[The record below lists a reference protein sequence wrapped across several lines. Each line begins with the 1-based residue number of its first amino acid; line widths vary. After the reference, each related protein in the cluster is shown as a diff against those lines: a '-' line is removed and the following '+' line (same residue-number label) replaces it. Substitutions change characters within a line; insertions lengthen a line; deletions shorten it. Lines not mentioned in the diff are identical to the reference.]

1 MVELQVD
8 PAVAVRAELA
18 HLLGEA
24 ATAAPRAAVLMPAAA
39 ALAALAAD
47 LAAPVARKA
56 VSVATAVF
64 RTCFAVVALQ
74 VGAQSGVAAG
84 STTGA
89 LLPDEQVVYFSSGQA
104 AVGLCID
111 ASSEYLYTLHHH
123 SRCPLGVAANKLE
136 CAILQGERIEH
147 GTELAQQLA
156 ALWVAATQLRTAV
169 LAVLRGSP
177 QVHAARQSPGL
188 SLSSRRSLGGRLSIN
203 IRRVK

>member
-8 PAVAVRAELA
+8 PAVAVRVELA

-24 ATAAPRAAVLMPAAA
+24 ATAAPRAAVLTPAAA

-47 LAAPVARKA
+47 SAAPVARKA

-74 VGAQSGVAAG
+74 VGAPSGVAAG

-89 LLPDEQVVYFSSGQA
+89 LLTDEQVYISAAGRRRWGCALTLQA
-104 AVGLCID
+104 SILIQ
-111 ASSEYLYTLHHH
+111 LLHD
-123 SRCPLGVAANKLE
+123 RCCPLGLAANKLG
-136 CAILQGERIEH
+136 CAISQGERIQH

-188 SLSSRRSLGGRLSIN
+188 SLPSRRSLGGRLSN
-203 IRRVK
+203 HIRRVK